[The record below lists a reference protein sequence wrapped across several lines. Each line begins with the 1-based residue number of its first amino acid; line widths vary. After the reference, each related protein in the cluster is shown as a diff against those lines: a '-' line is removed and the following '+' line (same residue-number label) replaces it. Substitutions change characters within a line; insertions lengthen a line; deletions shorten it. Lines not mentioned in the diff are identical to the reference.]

1 LYKKKYFYI
10 DISANYVSSL
20 KELLETLIKLIMS
33 KKANVKRVSLD
44 FPDYILD
51 QIDEICDKNFI
62 TRRKWFIDAANEK
75 LEKDNL
81 NKIDMI
87 VRK

>member
-1 LYKKKYFYI
+1 MSTKQ
-10 DISANYVSSL
+10 
-20 KELLETLIKLIMS
+20 ELPI
-33 KKANVKRVSLD
+33 KRVSLD
-44 FPDYILD
+44 FPEKILE
-51 QIDEICDKNFI
+51 QIDIICRDTFI
-62 TRRKWFIDAANEK
+62 TRRKWFIDAANDK

>member
-1 LYKKKYFYI
+1 MTKKI
-10 DISANYVSSL
+10 
-20 KELLETLIKLIMS
+20 
-33 KKANVKRVSLD
+33 NVKRISID
-44 FPDYILD
+44 FPDHILN
-51 QIDEICDKNFI
+51 QIDKICDESFI

>member
-1 LYKKKYFYI
+1 MTKK
-10 DISANYVSSL
+10 V
-20 KELLETLIKLIMS
+20 
-33 KKANVKRVSLD
+33 NVKRISLD
-44 FPDYILD
+44 FPDYMIER
-51 QIDEICDKNFI
+51 IDKICDESFI

-75 LEKDNL
+75 LEKEKL